1 MATKSLPRLST
12 FMQERLDRN
21 FEVTDDSNCTIC
33 LEPLL
38 AASEKHDAV
47 VRLPCQHIFHLAC
60 LLALTEGYTD
70 NRNKCPNCRSALFEL
85 NLLPP
90 EKEALKRKDGEN
102 DHNPAGH
109 FDTHLYTRLLA
120 FTDAE
125 FDEQLYVHA
134 LNGEEDY
141 TRIPKSVRSK
151 WTRLGLDETGICED
165 HAIGE
170 LAWLELTVARRVMD
184 QLKETDME
192 DSWSGRIFAGALKV
206 MEDMYDE
213 QFHYSDDDRE
223 PEDRVPVGQVE
234 EEEEEEEEEEIEDQW
249 NMEPRRGN
257 TNRISYGAVTAA
269 SNSESTE
276 QRPISLR
283 TTWPQ
288 PSGQVLSPEIIGATL
303 RVDRLRED
311 PRSALSAVT
320 QRIPPLSHQPD
331 THVAAILARIRGQ
344 EPPAPDESHHEH
356 FARIR
361 ESLQRDRVIVLE
373 LRNVAS
379 ADVCGERERR
389 IELLSGDVIGVVKDV
404 DGYTTVGSL
413 AVFWRWKA

>member
-1 MATKSLPRLST
+1 
-12 FMQERLDRN
+12 MQERLDRN
-21 FEVTDDSNCTIC
+21 VEVTDDSNCTIC

-38 AASEKHDAV
+38 VASKKHDAV
-47 VRLPCQHIFHLAC
+47 VHLPCQHILHLAC
-60 LLALTEGYTD
+60 FLALTEGYTD

-90 EKEALKRKDGEN
+90 EKEALKRKDGDN
-102 DHNPAGH
+102 DHNPTRH
-109 FDTHLYTRLLA
+109 FDTHLYTRMLA

-125 FDEQLYVHA
+125 FDEQLHVHA

-151 WTRLGLDETGICED
+151 WTRLGFDKTSICED
-165 HAIGE
+165 HARGE
-170 LAWLELTVARRVMD
+170 FAWLELMVARRVMD
-184 QLKETDME
+184 QLREAYME

-234 EEEEEEEEEEIEDQW
+234 EEEEEEEEEIDDHW
-249 NMEPRRGN
+249 NMEPPRR
-257 TNRISYGAVTAA
+257 TINRNPYGVVTAA
-269 SNSESTE
+269 SDSESTE
-276 QRPISLR
+276 QRPVSLR

-288 PSGQVLSPEIIGATL
+288 PSGQVTSLQTTEKTL
-303 RVDRLRED
+303 MFDHLRED
-311 PRSALSAVT
+311 PQAALSAVT
-320 QRIPPLSHQPD
+320 QRVPPPLHQSD
-331 THVAAILARIRGQ
+331 THVAAIFARTRGQ

-361 ESLQRDRVIVLE
+361 ESLQRDQVIVLE

-389 IELLSGDVIGVVKDV
+389 IQLISGDVIGVVKDV
-404 DGYTTVGSL
+404 DGYTIVGSL